1 MSHTSV
7 LESVAFSCENV
18 KARADARFVMH
29 SNRKYLFGCR
39 YAHPFGVYDRHFMRK
54 RHFLLTFAYGI
65 ESLVSRYLQTH
76 RHIFLIPRVYVT
88 RTEFMQI
95 QINIQN
101 TFRNIYTYAPG
112 KKSLTFDLSGSFYLE
127 INLL

>member
-1 MSHTSV
+1 MSHTSI

-95 QINIQN
+95 QINI
-101 TFRNIYTYAPG
+101 TEYFLEHLHIRTGEKITNI
-112 KKSLTFDLSGSFYLE
+112 
-127 INLL
+127 